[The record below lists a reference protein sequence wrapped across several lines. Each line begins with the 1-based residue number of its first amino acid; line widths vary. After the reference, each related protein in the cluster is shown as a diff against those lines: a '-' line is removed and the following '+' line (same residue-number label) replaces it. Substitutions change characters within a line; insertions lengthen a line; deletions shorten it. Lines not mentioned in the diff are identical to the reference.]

1 MVEANKL
8 KLGLFIVIS
17 ITILLSSLIA
27 LGLIEELNE
36 KNQIFTVF
44 DESVQGLEEGAAI
57 KYKGVT
63 VGRVSKISIWN
74 ERFVKVDMETDPDSV
89 IGGKAL
95 NKQKSRS
102 DQIRDFNDLIQKE
115 VKNGLRCSLEL
126 SSIATGL
133 KFIELTH
140 IDQARKTEVDVKIE
154 GAESEIFV
162 PAMKSVLSGAITN
175 FDRTLSNIAKIDYEG
190 IGEEA
195 KVMLMNLNKV
205 LTNPHINSLL
215 ERGDTAAEELIA
227 VTKNLNK
234 QLSTLKLK
242 EIQED
247 ILKFTNST
255 NKNVSALITNTDK
268 KLNATL
274 ESINTKVEASLD
286 KIDSLITT
294 FETEVKAAK
303 IAETSKAARDT
314 LASAN
319 DTITAVKKDAVSTL
333 KGANQFLTDLK
344 DLKTDVSKTLKSIEG
359 ASNSLSGMRGDIAAI
374 LKRFKITLDSIT
386 AFVEYLERDPSAIIH
401 GKSKK

>member
-27 LGLIEELNE
+27 LGLIEELKE

-74 ERFVKVDMETDPDSV
+74 ERYVKVDMETDPDSV

-190 IGEEA
+190 IGDEA

-215 ERGDTAAEELIA
+215 EKGDTAAEELIA

-234 QLSTLKLK
+234 QLGTLRLK
-242 EIQED
+242 EIQDE
-247 ILKFTNST
+247 ILKLTNSA
-255 NKNVSALITNTDK
+255 NKNVTTLVTNTDK
-268 KLNATL
+268 RLNAAL
-274 ESINTKVEASLD
+274 ESISTKVEGSLD

-303 IAETSKAARDT
+303 IAETSKAARET

-344 DLKTDVSKTLKSIEG
+344 DLKKDVSKTLKSIEG

-386 AFVEYLERDPSAIIH
+386 AFVEYLERDPSALIH

>member
-27 LGLIEELNE
+27 LGLIEELKE

>member
-27 LGLIEELNE
+27 LGLIEELKE

-190 IGEEA
+190 IGDEA
-195 KVMLMNLNKV
+195 KIMLMNLNKV

-215 ERGDTAAEELIA
+215 EKGDTAAEELIA

-234 QLSTLKLK
+234 QLGTLRLK
-242 EIQED
+242 EIQDE
-247 ILKFTNST
+247 ILKLTNSA
-255 NKNVSALITNTDK
+255 NKNVSTLVTNTDK
-268 KLNATL
+268 RLNAAL
-274 ESINTKVEASLD
+274 ESISTKVEGSLD

-303 IAETSKAARDT
+303 IAETSKAARET

-319 DTITAVKKDAVSTL
+319 DTISAVKKDAVSTL
-333 KGANQFLTDLK
+333 KGASQFLTDLK
-344 DLKTDVSKTLKSIEG
+344 DLKKDVSKTLKSIEG

-386 AFVEYLERDPSAIIH
+386 AFVEYLERDPSALIH

>member
-27 LGLIEELNE
+27 LGLIEELKE

-74 ERFVKVDMETDPDSV
+74 ERYVKVDMETDPDSV

-190 IGEEA
+190 IGDEA
-195 KVMLMNLNKV
+195 KIMLMNLNKV

-215 ERGDTAAEELIA
+215 EKGDTAAEELIA

-234 QLSTLKLK
+234 QLGTLRLK
-242 EIQED
+242 EIQDE
-247 ILKFTNST
+247 ILKLTNSA
-255 NKNVSALITNTDK
+255 NKNVSTLVTNTDK
-268 KLNATL
+268 RLNAAL
-274 ESINTKVEASLD
+274 ESISTKVEGSLD

-294 FETEVKAAK
+294 FETEIKAAK
-303 IAETSKAARDT
+303 IAETSKAARET

-319 DTITAVKKDAVSTL
+319 DTISAVKKDAVSTL
-333 KGANQFLTDLK
+333 KGASQFLTDLK
-344 DLKTDVSKTLKSIEG
+344 DLKKDVSKTLKSIEG

-386 AFVEYLERDPSAIIH
+386 AFVEYLERDPSALIH

>member
-27 LGLIEELNE
+27 LGLIEELKE

-190 IGEEA
+190 IGDEA
-195 KVMLMNLNKV
+195 KIMLMNLNKV

-215 ERGDTAAEELIA
+215 EKGDTAAEELIA

-234 QLSTLKLK
+234 QLGTLRLK
-242 EIQED
+242 EIQDE
-247 ILKFTNST
+247 ILKLTNSA
-255 NKNVSALITNTDK
+255 NKNVSTLVTNTDK
-268 KLNATL
+268 RLNAAL
-274 ESINTKVEASLD
+274 ESISTKVEGSLD

-294 FETEVKAAK
+294 FETEIKAAK
-303 IAETSKAARDT
+303 IAETSKAARET

-319 DTITAVKKDAVSTL
+319 DTISAVKKDAVSTL
-333 KGANQFLTDLK
+333 KGASQFLTDLK
-344 DLKTDVSKTLKSIEG
+344 DLKKDVSKTLKSIEG

-386 AFVEYLERDPSAIIH
+386 AFVEYLERDPSALIH